1 MILLA
6 LQHWFSKMFIKV
18 TVIRTKCI
26 NSRFVV
32 LQRKSI
38 HHNALAF
45 PLIEVVIWFKDG
57 YYPFFTQSH
66 HIYTKDID
74 QILCFV
80 KVLRER
86 ERDKREKERERD
98 SKLIQG
104 NWEKECQR
112 ENFCK
117 KFHFIQEERENR
129 DFAKTAYNLYKEIER
144 EKEREIEII
153 SCFFWSVKYW

>member
-6 LQHWFSKMFIKV
+6 LQHWFSKTFIKV

-26 NSRFVV
+26 NSRFVM

-86 ERDKREKERERD
+86 EIREKKRERETRNLFKEIERRNVIERTFAKNSILFKKRER
-98 SKLIQG
+98 KQRFCKNCLQLIQG
-104 NWEKECQR
+104 NWEKERKR
-112 ENFCK
+112 E
-117 KFHFIQEERENR
+117 R
-129 DFAKTAYNLYKEIER
+129 
-144 EKEREIEII
+144 
-153 SCFFWSVKYW
+153 